1 MPKRIEQMKTLPH
14 RRTAVRQG
22 RVDCA

>member
-14 RRTAVRQG
+14 RRAAVRQG